1 MFLFG
6 SMHVAGMHNPAAR
19 GTRDVLKHF
28 KYSRLQP
35 ERELRVTQ
43 FTLIAWIRARAQAGT
58 LLTRV
63 GCLLCRREEKRETKY
78 PRRNCLNENAR
89 DIMKITVSIV
99 DRWTFSRDLQFAISR
114 YCEFF
119 KHRWKKEKNRKNA
132 SPCYSTRCRRAIKK
146 LEISGNEER
155 TRPCVGECVNLSK
168 LGATTIACLDINYH
182 QRLPL
187 FPASQCAWL
196 CAYVKRNKVDGIRDG
211 ILK

>member
-99 DRWTFSRDLQFAISR
+99 DR
-114 YCEFF
+114 
-119 KHRWKKEKNRKNA
+119 
-132 SPCYSTRCRRAIKK
+132 
-146 LEISGNEER
+146 
-155 TRPCVGECVNLSK
+155 
-168 LGATTIACLDINYH
+168 
-182 QRLPL
+182 
-187 FPASQCAWL
+187 
-196 CAYVKRNKVDGIRDG
+196 
-211 ILK
+211 